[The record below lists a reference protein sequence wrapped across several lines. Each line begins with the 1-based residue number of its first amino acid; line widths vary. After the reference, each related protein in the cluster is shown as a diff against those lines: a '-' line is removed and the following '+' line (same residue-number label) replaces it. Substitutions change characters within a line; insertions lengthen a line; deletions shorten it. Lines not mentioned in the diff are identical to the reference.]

1 MVSRLAKSA
10 VPPNTQM
17 ARDAQWAVWKSATV
31 FVNYLATSAAE
42 HAGRTSKKTIQPN
55 DIIDAVR
62 ELELPDFTTRLE
74 AELASTIPPPRPT
87 P

>member
-31 FVNYLATSAAE
+31 FVNYLASKYVPAE
-42 HAGRTSKKTIQPN
+42 S
-55 DIIDAVR
+55 
-62 ELELPDFTTRLE
+62 
-74 AELASTIPPPRPT
+74 
-87 P
+87 

>member
-31 FVNYLATSAAE
+31 FVNYLATRQVPGA
-42 HAGRTSKKTIQPN
+42 P
-55 DIIDAVR
+55 DA
-62 ELELPDFTTRLE
+62 TTTE
-74 AELASTIPPPRPT
+74 G
-87 P
+87 